1 MQLQQLE
8 QQLERLQ
15 DADGR
20 RQMRREIEGREAA
33 HLKQIEAL
41 KRQVEQAERQAER
54 QRRQTQREIEL
65 ALRHGGGVEV
75 DEEAVLQQAAAAG
88 DLGWIK
94 RAAHQQKVDEIDS
107 KARSEWAERTRRF
120 GRSVTGVSTC
130 GIQ

>member
-1 MQLQQLE
+1 MLQWARIRQLEAAKFEASIQPRLEELEEEHKRRGEAMQSEIEAREAQWGVQLQQLE

-65 ALRHGGGVEV
+65 ALRHGGGVE
-75 DEEAVLQQAAAAG
+75 
-88 DLGWIK
+88 
-94 RAAHQQKVDEIDS
+94 
-107 KARSEWAERTRRF
+107 
-120 GRSVTGVSTC
+120 
-130 GIQ
+130 